1 MTKKATKAPKL
12 KEDTA
17 NVATNIALL
26 RFIGNDACCG
36 GGGGRAAVV
45 SRGGGAAVVS
55 RGGGALVTRCEKSVG
70 DSRGVVQ
77 TFWKSAR
84 MMSGISS
91 QAVAAAAPA
100 DCRCS

>member
-26 RFIGNDACCG
+26 RFIGNDDCCG
-36 GGGGRAAVV
+36 GGGR
-45 SRGGGAAVVS
+45 AAVVS

-100 DCRCS
+100 DCTCS